1 LRTERFL
8 RFIECQKTKRA
19 WISFPD
25 LAGRYGRNIGIAE
38 GYEQLKRSVI
48 NGEFEATAEPAC
60 FTCIPPSPPR
70 R

>member
-1 LRTERFL
+1 LRTGRFL

-19 WISFPD
+19 WISFRD

-48 NGEFEATAEPAC
+48 NGEFERNGR
-60 FTCIPPSPPR
+60 SR
-70 R
+70 VL